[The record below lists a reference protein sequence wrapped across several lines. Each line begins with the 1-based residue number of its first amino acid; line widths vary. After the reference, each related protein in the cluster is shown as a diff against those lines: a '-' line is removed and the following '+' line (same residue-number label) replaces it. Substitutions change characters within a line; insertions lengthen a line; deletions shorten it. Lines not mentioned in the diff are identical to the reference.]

1 VNKVIVR
8 FRNWIFRQ
16 RTNASASELPFTFR
30 NVSRSLWILSGITI
44 LAGFLRLLYLGRE
57 SLWWDE
63 SLSVAVAHLD
73 WKSLWNL
80 LSRFEGNMALYYG
93 LLHLWINFGESEHVV
108 RSLSTLAGLMA
119 VPSIYALGRRLFGTK
134 VGLIGAMLLA
144 TNTFHIKYSQEARGY
159 ALLVLLV
166 ILSSLFLLRA
176 IEDHSVGNWAGY
188 VLTSV
193 CAVYSHFFGVLVI
206 GAQLISLAVFLPR
219 NVPWKRLLVS
229 LSLIAFLLLPAALF
243 VIGNGSTSRLGWIPR
258 PTVYSVFSLYFYSFA
273 GGGRLLFLAYSVLCS
288 IACVFAVRAW
298 LHRKASFDSWHYAL
312 LLSWSVFP
320 VVALL
325 VISLRSP
332 VFLDKYLIIC
342 LPPLVLLASVG
353 LSQIRHRGLLAGCLL
368 VLLIMS
374 GRRVFFS
381 QRSLEKEDWRGATSY
396 VVSHGS
402 PQDGVLFYLYGGRF
416 SFDYYVRRLLPA
428 SQGWKV
434 AYPEPWDWE
443 NGWTQAELDNSLI
456 GLLPERHEQVWLFL
470 SHNAVSQPRRE
481 RTRSIQRSLANQYP
495 NVEETDFN
503 GVRVFRYSRGEP
515 AETP

>member
-1 VNKVIVR
+1 MDKVTVR
-8 FRNWIFRQ
+8 FRNWFFGQ
-16 RTNASASELPFTFR
+16 GTKVAASELSCTSR
-30 NVSRSLWILSGITI
+30 NVPGSVWILLGITI
-44 LAGFLRLLYLGRE
+44 VAGLLRLLDLGRE
-57 SLWWDE
+57 SLWFDE

-93 LLHLWINFGESEHVV
+93 LLHLWINFGESEFVV

-119 VPSIYALGRRLFGTK
+119 VPSIYALGRRLFGAK
-134 VGLIGAMLLA
+134 AGLIGAMLLA

-159 ALLVLLV
+159 ALVVLLV
-166 ILSSLFLLRA
+166 ILSSFFFVRA
-176 IEDHSVGNWAGY
+176 IEDQSVSNWVGY

-193 CAVYSHFFGVLVI
+193 CAVYSHFFAVLVI

-229 LSLIAFLLLPAALF
+229 LSMIGSLLLPVAMF
-243 VIGNGSTSRLGWIPR
+243 VMRNGNSSRLGWIPP
-258 PTVYSVFSLYFYSFA
+258 PTLYGVYSLFFYSFA
-273 GGGRLLFLAYSVLCS
+273 GGGRLLFLAYSVLCTV
-288 IACVFAVRAW
+288 AALLAVRAW
-298 LHRKASFDSWHYAL
+298 LHHRASFETWHYAL
-312 LLSWSVFP
+312 LLTWLVFP
-320 VVALL
+320 MAATLAV
-325 VISLRSP
+325 SLRSP

-368 VLLIMS
+368 VLLILS
-374 GRRVFFS
+374 ARRVFFTHKVI
-381 QRSLEKEDWRGATSY
+381 EKEDWRGATSY

-434 AYPEPWDWE
+434 TFPEPWDWE
-443 NGWTQAELDNSLI
+443 KGWIQAELDDSLI
-456 GLLPERHEQVWLFL
+456 GLLPERYEHVWLFL
-470 SHNAVSQPRRE
+470 SHNDLSQ
-481 RTRSIQRSLANQYP
+481 TRQQRADSIQRSLANEYS
-495 NVEETDFN
+495 NVEVTDFR
-503 GVRVFRYSRGEP
+503 GVKVFRYSRREP
-515 AETP
+515 AQAH